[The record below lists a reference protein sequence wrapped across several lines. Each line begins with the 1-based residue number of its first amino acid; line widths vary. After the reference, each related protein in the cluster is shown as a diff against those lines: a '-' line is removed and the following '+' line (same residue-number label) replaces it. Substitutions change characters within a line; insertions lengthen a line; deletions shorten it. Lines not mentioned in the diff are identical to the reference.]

1 MRRETRWPKR
11 LAKFSLDIDL
21 TAQQRFSSHP
31 STGLEETAHGARTL
45 LFYATKV

>member
-11 LAKFSLDIDL
+11 LAKFSLDL

-45 LFYATKV
+45 LCYATKG